1 MRTPVAYGRRRETLA
16 RGARVFI
23 AHLRILALCTV
34 LGGTLGAQVAAAQ
47 AMNDP
52 TRPPTGFAVGDPEA
66 AGAGGGPLLQSVK
79 ISPEGRSAI
88 ISGEVVRL
96 GQKYGDAVLVKV
108 AENEVVLK
116 SKDGTQVLKMYPA
129 IEKRDVVPAAA
140 KNPPRRGKRQAAE
153 PAAAGSSGTREE
165 NR

>member
-1 MRTPVAYGRRRETLA
+1 MRAEGKTCRAVGRSPGSLIPHPSSLVGCLVAVA
-16 RGARVFI
+16 
-23 AHLRILALCTV
+23 V
-34 LGGTLGAQVAAAQ
+34 LGLTDTAWSQGMT
-47 AMNDP
+47 DP
-52 TRPPTGFAVGDPEA
+52 TRPPTGFGIGDPEA
-66 AGAGGGPLLQSVK
+66 AGAAGGPQLQSVK

-116 SKDGTQVLKMYPA
+116 GRDGTQVLKMYPA
-129 IEKRDVVPAAA
+129 IEKRDVVPPAA
-140 KNPPRRGKRQAAE
+140 KNPPRRGKRQAD
-153 PAAAGSSGTREE
+153 PAAGSTGAREE